1 MGITRCD
8 VEVLTKLYKA
18 GVPFGRSVTI
28 GRQNV
33 LASREEIL
41 ELLRGVGVPQER
53 LSAFE
58 TAELTYGEPIF
69 TALGASSVDSVDYS
83 DFEGATVVHDLNA
96 TLPDALKERFDLL
109 FDGGTIEHVF
119 DTPAVLKN
127 YMGMLALN
135 GHLCIS
141 TMANNQCGHGFYQ
154 YSPEFFFRVLSE
166 DNGFE
171 NPKVYLYE
179 IYPRVA
185 FMTRGLRGV
194 RDPKVLGERTLLD
207 AGAPLSIVAVGQRT
221 KIVPLFAK
229 PPLQSDY
236 SAAWE
241 AGSMAELKK
250 KQKVA
255 PSRFGKI
262 RGLVASLDMSMPR
275 LMCAMRTITNPLKN
289 EHRFFSEG
297 S

>member
-18 GVPFGRSVTI
+18 GVPFGRSVTV

-171 NPKVYLYE
+171 HPKVYLYE
-179 IYPRVA
+179 IYSRAA

-194 RDPKVLGERTLLD
+194 RDPKSLGERTLID
-207 AGAPLSIVAVGQRT
+207 AGAPLSIVAVAQRT

-236 SAAWE
+236 AAGWE
-241 AGSMAELKK
+241 AGSMAEMK
-250 KQKVA
+250 KQQKAA
-255 PSRFGKI
+255 PSRFAKI
-262 RGLVASLDMSMPR
+262 RGLVASLDMSAPR
-275 LMCAMRTITNPLKN
+275 FMCAMRTITNPLKN

-297 S
+297 G